1 MGRKGRRGSEEMKQ
15 RRRSEGEY
23 EKERK

>member
-15 RRRSEGEY
+15 RRGSEGE
-23 EKERK
+23 EVERK